1 MHIVPSMSLEC
12 SHLTYLN
19 ILSTAI
25 VFWIFICYCY
35 LPCSFLIHWLLRS
48 FQVLHPVGSCW
59 SITALFFSNEHISWV
74 SVNARTMPL
83 SIIFVV
89 LVSSYCLHQWVVTH
103 ISICILHS
111 YWYPP
116 LCPLCTCSYV
126 CLKIWLVCTFC
137 AFVALLYNVPHFTM
151 VLWA

>member
-1 MHIVPSMSLEC
+1 MHLSQAFKCFKYTNNFLNF
-12 SHLTYLN
+12 YL
-19 ILSTAI
+19 LL
-25 VFWIFICYCY
+25 
-35 LPCSFLIHWLLRS
+35 LPLLLLLIHWLLTS
-48 FQVLHPVGSCW
+48 FQVLYPLGSCW
-59 SITALFFSNEHISWV
+59 SIFFFFSNEHISQV

-126 CLKIWLVCTFC
+126 CLKKWLVCTFC